1 MVGKNVQ
8 VDGLL
13 ANTLAKLKER
23 RGQWAIKVETQS
35 EDLVLPSVL
44 QESAN
49 KKHGDL
55 KHSGIH
61 WCMGRVTMEC
71 LCARAHSLLAQAGC
85 SL

>member
-1 MVGKNVQ
+1 MGKNVQ

-23 RGQWAIKVETQS
+23 IEQWAIKVETQN

-44 QESAN
+44 QEESAN

-61 WCMGRVTMEC
+61 WYMGRVTMEC
-71 LCARAHSLLAQAGC
+71 LCARAHSLPAQAGC